1 MEGSEKRMNI
11 RRGMFRLW
19 VVASALFVL
28 VAGAAS
34 YNGIREEFTLSSIDY
49 DAIAKKYGGDT
60 LFPVDCEQARC
71 LAATDYSSSEGLC
84 WYATGNFRRLY
95 PEYKDINDHD
105 LSEKIYAKAGRSL
118 THPHPWVKV
127 AEAASIAFG
136 APLAVLAL
144 GYSLS
149 WALAGFRAGPTS
161 RDGKSSATP

>member
-1 MEGSEKRMNI
+1 MNI
-11 RRGMFRLW
+11 GRGMFRLW

-28 VAGAAS
+28 GVSAAC
-34 YNGIREEFTLSSIDY
+34 YKGIREEFRISSLDY

-60 LFPVDCEQARC
+60 LFPVDCGQARGV
-71 LAATDYSSSEGLC
+71 ATTDYSSNEGLC

-95 PEYKDINDHD
+95 PDYKEISDRD
-105 LSEKIYAKAGRSL
+105 LSEKIYAKAGKPL

-136 APLAVLAL
+136 VPLAVLTL